1 MEAAEIKSKMKSI
14 NGDINDMEAKKEAYK
29 KLETKIKEA
38 IDILKE
44 AKQSNKSWSDLLK
57 SYYTSQVSDQKVEKI
72 QDESDKIQSMINDLR
87 DKVLVEVEN
96 QITLLGTQ
104 ISNKQDDIKKLEQ
117 QAEQAKE

>member
-14 NGDINDMEAKKEAYK
+14 NGDIDDIEAKKEAYK
-29 KLETKIKEA
+29 KLKTKIKEA

-44 AKQSNKSWSDLLK
+44 AKQSNKSSSELLK

-72 QDESDKIQSMINDLR
+72 QDETDKIQSMISDLR

-96 QITLLGTQ
+96 QITSLGTQ

>member
-29 KLETKIKEA
+29 KLKTKIKEA

-44 AKQSNKSWSDLLK
+44 AKQSNKSSSELLK

>member
-14 NGDINDMEAKKEAYK
+14 NGDIDDMEEKKEAYK
-29 KLETKIKEA
+29 KLKTKIKEA

-44 AKQSNKSWSDLLK
+44 AKQSNKLSSELLK
-57 SYYTSQVSDQKVEKI
+57 SYYTSQVSDRKVEKI

-96 QITLLGTQ
+96 QITSLGTQ